1 MDYYSQFAEVYD
13 ALMQDADY
21 SARAQYLTRLFKKFG
36 ATPTLLLD
44 AACGTGNFSNL
55 FAKSGIE
62 VIGVDMSEEMLS
74 IAREK
79 STKEGT
85 VVLYLCQKLQNLD
98 LYGTVD
104 GAICCLDSL
113 NHITDCKTL
122 ASALKKIALFL
133 EDDKLFIFDV
143 NTPYKHEKVLGDN
156 TFVLEEDGIFCVWQ
170 NRYRKKNNMVDITLD
185 FFIEEDDGAYERT
198 QETFSERAYT
208 EEELSTLLNNA
219 GFKIEAI
226 YGDMTE
232 KPPKNNCERAIYVCR
247 KIEK

>member
-21 SARAQYLTRLFKKFG
+21 SARAQYLMRLFKKFG
-36 ATPTLLLD
+36 SLPTLLLD

-55 FAKSGIE
+55 FAKAKIE
-62 VIGVDMSEEMLS
+62 VIGVDMSEDMLS

-79 STKEGT
+79 SAEAGT
-85 VVLYLCQKLQNLD
+85 NVLYLCQPLQKLD

-104 GAICCLDSL
+104 GAICCIDSL
-113 NHITDCKTL
+113 NHITERKTL
-122 ASALKKIALFL
+122 AAALKKIALFL
-133 EDDKLFIFDV
+133 EDDKLFIFDI
-143 NTPYKHEKVLGDN
+143 NTPYKHEKVLGNN
-156 TFVLEEDGIFCVWQ
+156 TFVLEEEGVFCVWQ

-185 FFIEEDDGAYERT
+185 FFIEENDGAYERT
-198 QETFSERAYT
+198 QEAFSERAYT
-208 EEELSTLLNNA
+208 EEELATLLNNA

-232 KPPKNNCERAIYVCR
+232 KPPKDTTERAIYVCR
-247 KIEK
+247 KLNK